1 MQVTVDLDPD
11 ATIVILTMV
20 ETRGLSLSDAVNEVI
35 RRTVR
40 NEPSAPVSTAER

>member
-20 ETRGLSLSDAVNEVI
+20 ETRGLSLSDAVNEAI
-35 RRTVR
+35 RRTAH
-40 NEPSAPVSTAER
+40 NEPSAPASAAER

>member
-20 ETRGLSLSDAVNEVI
+20 ESRGLSLSDAVNEAI
-35 RRTVR
+35 ARTVHD
-40 NEPSAPVSTAER
+40 EPVPPVPVTDR

>member
-20 ETRGLSLSDAVNEVI
+20 EDRGVSLSDAVNEAI
-35 RRTVR
+35 RGTVR
-40 NEPSAPVSTAER
+40 DEPVAPVPAAER